1 MSSFIGD
8 PTRSQAH
15 GSGGCSGVTRRS
27 ILSVVGVGLGIL
39 TACASAPKPT
49 LVSATL
55 QAGTAVNPDLH
66 KRASPIVIR
75 VYELKSTAAF
85 DGADFVSL
93 YERDQATLA
102 AEMGTREEFILRPGE
117 TRTWEKTAAADT
129 KFIGVMAAF
138 RDIDRARWKGIVAIK
153 PNVKNVI
160 AIRADGI
167 NVDAKLVSP

>member
-1 MSSFIGD
+1 MSSFIVD
-8 PTRSQAH
+8 PTRSKAH
-15 GSGGCSGVTRRS
+15 DGGGCCGVARRN
-27 ILSVVGVGLGIL
+27 LLGVVSVGLAML

-49 LVSATL
+49 LVAATL
-55 QAGTAVNPDLH
+55 QAGSAVNPDLH

-138 RDIDRARWKGIVAIK
+138 RDIDRARWKSLVAIK